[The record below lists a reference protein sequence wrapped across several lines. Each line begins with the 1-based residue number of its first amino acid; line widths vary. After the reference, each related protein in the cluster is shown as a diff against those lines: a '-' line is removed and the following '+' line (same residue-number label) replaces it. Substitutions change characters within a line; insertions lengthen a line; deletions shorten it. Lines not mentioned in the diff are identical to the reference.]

1 MEETLSKILKCLYVL
16 IVIMIINTIVL
27 IAGISGNGSSKND
40 ENQTTTEEEN
50 TEYDVSMFTSIDAD
64 GMVSAFNSSDMQV
77 IYLGRA
83 TCGYCVQ
90 FLPTLQQA
98 QSEFGYTTL
107 YLDITTVSEDDLTK
121 IIALDEE
128 FFNEYYGSTPLIL
141 LVKDGKIV
149 DSQVGYSDYD
159 TFASLLT
166 KNGFSK

>member
-1 MEETLSKILKCLYVL
+1 MEEILNKILKCLYVL
-16 IVIMIINTIVL
+16 IVIMIINTILL
-27 IAGISGNGSSKND
+27 IAGISGNGSSSND
-40 ENQTTTEEEN
+40 DTQTTTEEEN
-50 TEYDVSMFTSIDAD
+50 IEYDVSMFNAIDAD
-64 GMVSAFNSSDMQV
+64 GLVSAFNSSDMQV
-77 IYLGRA
+77 IYMGRSS
-83 TCGYCVQ
+83 CGYCVQ

-107 YLDITTVSEDDLTK
+107 YLDITTVSEGDLTK

-128 FFNEYYGSTPLIL
+128 FFNEYYGSTPLTL

-166 KNGFSK
+166 KNGFTK